1 MRFVGI
7 TGGIGA
13 GKSLIMD
20 YLKEHTSSEI
30 VLADDL
36 AKELM
41 APGTELNQTL
51 QKTFQNVGSFTEN
64 QKEPGKNSVSL
75 FLEDGTIVKEVFAK
89 EILGNDTYRKMLN
102 ALVHPAVKEEVLRRV
117 KLHRQKQ
124 DVDYF
129 FLEAALLIEDGYKA
143 LCDELWYVYVTEENR
158 RKRLKQNRGYDDR
171 RIDEAFRMQKKE
183 YEFLD
188 ACCVTIDNNGSKEE
202 TFEQL
207 ERVLSLRK
215 PRRV

>member
-1 MRFVGI
+1 MRFIGI

-13 GKSLIMD
+13 GKSVVMD
-20 YLKEHTSSEI
+20 YLKNHTCSEV

-41 APGTELNQTL
+41 SPGHDLNQKL
-51 QKTFQNVGSFTEN
+51 QKVLSKESFANPVIE
-64 QKEPGKNSVSL
+64 
-75 FLEDGTIVKEVFAK
+75 EDGTIQKEAFAAYVLSDDRLR
-89 EILGNDTYRKMLN
+89 ESVN

-117 KLHRQKQ
+117 KVHREKK

-143 LCDELWYVYVTEENR
+143 LCDELWYIYVTEENR
-158 RKRLKQNRGYDDR
+158 RKRLKENRGYDDT
-171 RIDEAFRMQKKE
+171 RIDEAFRMQLEE

-188 ACCVTIDNNGSKEE
+188 ACCVTIDNNGTKEE
-202 TFEQL
+202 TYEQL

-215 PRRV
+215 PRNVEG

>member
-1 MRFVGI
+1 MRFIGI

-13 GKSLIMD
+13 GKSVVMD
-20 YLKEHTSSEI
+20 YLKNHTCSEV

-41 APGTELNQTL
+41 SPGHDLNQKL
-51 QKTFQNVGSFTEN
+51 QKVLSKESFANPVFEEN
-64 QKEPGKNSVSL
+64 
-75 FLEDGTIVKEVFAK
+75 GTIRKEAFAAY
-89 EILGNDTYRKMLN
+89 ILSDDRLRESVN

-117 KLHRQKQ
+117 KARREKK

-143 LCDELWYVYVTEENR
+143 LCDELWYIYVTEENR
-158 RKRLKQNRGYDDR
+158 RKRLKENRGYDDS
-171 RIDEAFRMQKKE
+171 RIDEAFRMQLEE

-188 ACCVTIDNNGSKEE
+188 ACCVTIDNNGTKEE
-202 TFEQL
+202 TYEQL

-215 PRRV
+215 PRNVEG

>member
-1 MRFVGI
+1 MRFIGI

-13 GKSLIMD
+13 GKSVVMD
-20 YLKEHTSSEI
+20 YLKNHTCSEV

-41 APGTELNQTL
+41 SPGHDLNQKL
-51 QKTFQNVGSFTEN
+51 QKVLSKESFAN
-64 QKEPGKNSVSL
+64 PVFK
-75 FLEDGTIVKEVFAK
+75 EDGTIRKEAFAAYVLSDDRLR
-89 EILGNDTYRKMLN
+89 ESVN

-117 KLHRQKQ
+117 KAHREKK

-143 LCDELWYVYVTEENR
+143 LCDELWYIYVTEENR
-158 RKRLKQNRGYDDR
+158 RKRLKENRGYDDS
-171 RIDEAFRMQKKE
+171 RIDEAFRMQLEE

-188 ACCVTIDNNGSKEE
+188 ACCVTIDNNGTKEE
-202 TFEQL
+202 TYEQL

-215 PRRV
+215 PRNVEG